1 MRLLLQ
7 TPEGKTLL
15 LDKSELTIGSDPSGD
30 LYLPFSGISL
40 KHALIKIESELT
52 WLIRPSEAEGGV
64 HLNGRMVSAAAL
76 LKAGDEI
83 HLNSTVVRVKSSQPP
98 EQTKN
103 NTSGTQAVHFS
114 DRIVLRVLTGPETGK
129 AYALVNSLCI
139 GRSTLS
145 ELQVD
150 DFSMAERQILIQ
162 RQGNEILVKNLSP
175 VLEMRVN
182 GWVCNETVL
191 TVGSQL
197 SIDQHRYVL
206 QSSCPDFMMQV
217 KDVVIADDVS
227 VEEPPAVN
235 QQQELSKLRIFSR
248 AQWILLGSAI
258 LISSLLI
265 LLLTI
270 SP

>member
-1 MRLLLQ
+1 MSLLLQ
-7 TPEGKTLL
+7 SPEDKTLL
-15 LDKSELTIGSDPSGD
+15 LDKPELTIGSDPSGD
-30 LYLPFSGISL
+30 LYLPFSGVSL
-40 KHALIKIESELT
+40 KHAVIKTESELA
-52 WLIRPSEAEGGV
+52 WLIRPSEAVGDV

-83 HLNSTVVRVKSSQPP
+83 HFNSTVVRVKSSRPP
-98 EQTKN
+98 EHTKN
-103 NTSGTQAVHFS
+103 IASGTQAMHFS

-150 DFSMAERQILIQ
+150 DYSMAERQILIQ
-162 RQGNEILVKNLSP
+162 RHGNEILVKNLSP

-191 TVGSQL
+191 TIGSQL

-206 QSSCPDFMMQV
+206 QSSCPDFTQNV
-217 KDVVIADDVS
+217 DVVLIEDKH
-227 VEEPPAVN
+227 EEESTTIN
-235 QQQELSKLRIFSR
+235 QQQELSKPRIFSR